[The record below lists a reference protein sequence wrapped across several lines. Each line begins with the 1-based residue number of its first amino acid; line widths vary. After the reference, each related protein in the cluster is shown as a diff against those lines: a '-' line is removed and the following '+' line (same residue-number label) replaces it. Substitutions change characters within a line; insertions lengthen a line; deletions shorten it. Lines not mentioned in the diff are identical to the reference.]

1 MMHPVG
7 FEAEQW
13 QPHLRFALEGQPF
26 GGPGEEG
33 RLKSVLGVGGVGTS
47 LAKGE
52 VRKLLP

>member
-1 MMHPVG
+1 MDPIG
-7 FEAEQW
+7 FEAGQW
-13 QPHLRFALEGQPF
+13 QLHLGFALEGQPF
-26 GGPGEEG
+26 GGPGAEG

>member
-1 MMHPVG
+1 MHPIG
-7 FEAEQW
+7 FEAGQW
-13 QPHLRFALEGQPF
+13 QLHLGFALEGQPF
-26 GGPGEEG
+26 GGPGAEG